1 MTPGPGT
8 YRLQSDFGY
17 SDINY
22 AEVTK
27 SLAQSPLRLLE
38 KNRNIQYND

>member
-17 SDINY
+17 SDVNY
-22 AEVTK
+22 AEVGK
-27 SLAQSPLRLLE
+27 SLA
-38 KNRNIQYND
+38 

>member
-17 SDINY
+17 SDINQ
-22 AEVTK
+22 AELRK
-27 SLAQSPLRLLE
+27 SLVQSPLRFLE
-38 KNRNIQYND
+38 KNKNI

>member
-17 SDINY
+17 IDLKNT
-22 AEVTK
+22 EVSR
-27 SLAQSPLRLLE
+27 SLAESPFRLLE
-38 KNRNIQYND
+38 KNKNI